1 MIKDSG
7 ERTAVKTEGGR
18 MHTGDWSA
26 VSVRCPF
33 WRGETSHAI
42 CCEGPCRGELV
53 RRIFPNKKQKKDLR
67 KRLCCGD
74 YESCVVYKMVWATY
88 ETSGL

>member
-1 MIKDSG
+1 M
-7 ERTAVKTEGGR
+7 EAVKTDER

-53 RRIFPNKKQKKDLR
+53 RRIFPGKALKKDLK
-67 KRLCCGD
+67 KRLCCGE
-74 YESCVVYKMVWATY
+74 YESCVVYKMVWETY
-88 ETSGL
+88 DNSDL